1 MVIAFR
7 INERVGAG
15 FQADGTF
22 EFFLKKFLEGCMDGG
37 QCEDHDEKKKMM
49 LVIGNMICGWVCV
62 CVFTS
67 LLFWQAAS
75 QLRGALRAF
84 GGHLF

>member
-1 MVIAFR
+1 MIAFR
-7 INERVGAG
+7 VDERISAR
-15 FQADGTF
+15 FKADGTV
-22 EFFLKKFLEGCMDGG
+22 EFFLTKFLEGCMDGG

>member
-1 MVIAFR
+1 VVIAFR

-67 LLFWQAAS
+67 LLFWQAAL